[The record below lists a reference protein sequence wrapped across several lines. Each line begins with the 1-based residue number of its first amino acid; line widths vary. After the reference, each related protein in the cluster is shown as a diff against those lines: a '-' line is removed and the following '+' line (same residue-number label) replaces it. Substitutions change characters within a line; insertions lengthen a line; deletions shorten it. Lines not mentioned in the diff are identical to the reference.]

1 MVKGTSVMPALVTS
15 CHVSCKHCSVGRNTL
30 YVRKKKQNQKK
41 NSEVPQ
47 YDMLNITTVL
57 FKLKPEQ
64 NTKYLLIF

>member
-1 MVKGTSVMPALVTS
+1 MYEKQT
-15 CHVSCKHCSVGRNTL
+15 
-30 YVRKKKQNQKK
+30 KKKK

-64 NTKYLLIF
+64 NTKYLLIFSFAVAGKQAQTQSAGFNAA